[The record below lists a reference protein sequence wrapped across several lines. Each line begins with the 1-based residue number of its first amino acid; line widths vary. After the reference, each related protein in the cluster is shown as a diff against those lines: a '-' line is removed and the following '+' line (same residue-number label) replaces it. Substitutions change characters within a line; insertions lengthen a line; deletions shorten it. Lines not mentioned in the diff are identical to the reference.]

1 MSGHRIGV
9 MNGDKNGETSFS
21 RKLLKKK
28 FLDRWENEGGKVC
41 TEPESPQRN
50 ATPVRRGTD
59 PESFNHDR
67 LTQVTESSSRQKGK
81 ARRLDRS

>member
-67 LTQVTESSSRQKGK
+67 LARGAERSSSPNAQGK
-81 ARRLDRS
+81 KTWQE